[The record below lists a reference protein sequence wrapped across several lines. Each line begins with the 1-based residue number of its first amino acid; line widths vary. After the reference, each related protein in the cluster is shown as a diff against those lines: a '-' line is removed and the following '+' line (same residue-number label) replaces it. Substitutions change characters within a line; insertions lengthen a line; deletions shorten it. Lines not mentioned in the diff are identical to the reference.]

1 MKNRIRLVMLA
12 LLIALTAGVL
22 TACVTEG
29 EVERE
34 SAGNG
39 QQKTGKTDFDDP
51 AYRNE
56 EDGAEVKEVQRDE
69 KDFIGSWSAT
79 SERAKY
85 NFGNVDLTI
94 KEDHTWAGNIIE
106 DNYRGRWDYKGGVIE
121 IKDSEG
127 LIDYELFYA
136 SDGTLMFRDLEDP
149 EFVYVLKPGIGR

>member
-1 MKNRIRLVMLA
+1 MKNRITALMLA
-12 LLIALTAGVL
+12 LILSLTGCILAS
-22 TACVTEG
+22 CVTEG
-29 EVERE
+29 EVDEGGTSQNVNRSE
-34 SAGNG
+34 KS
-39 QQKTGKTDFDDP
+39 DFDDP

-149 EFVYVLKPGIGR
+149 EFAYVLKPGIGR